1 MNKGEMGLTALTQMR
16 ASCAVRRMARNGA
29 PQMGKL
35 FYAQHVQ
42 L

>member
-1 MNKGEMGLTALTQMR
+1 MNVRCVA
-16 ASCAVRRMARNGA
+16 RRMARNGA